1 MSRTVII
8 VGAIAGA
15 KGITLY
21 HADGKETNLALEGW
35 KTKAI
40 MDKVTPFI
48 AKRQKVEIDLDT
60 FDVHAH
66 IEERSGGLIRFVRE
80 KVASVR
86 SWFKP
91 AAEDEASKNVEA
103 FTQTATVNDG
113 SYGNHTYGV
122 PTAGPEEEVVVAIIG
137 DKKVPGVEAL
147 STHMEH
153 ALEAGDTE
161 GVENFMRRCASVID
175 KKGHSVQELLN
186 FMRKGDL
193 PIAKDGSIIAYKVLT
208 TKIVDGKK
216 VVVDK
221 HSGKVVQRVGSRV
234 CMDPKLVDP
243 SRRTQCS
250 SGLHIARRG
259 YLKDFSGDTIM
270 LVKIAPED
278 VIAVPMG
285 EPDKMRVAAYHIV
298 GEVPKNVHDMLRS
311 NLPMTKDNAAS
322 KLLADAIAGNHVP
335 ALEEVRIGAAK
346 GGDVTITQLI
356 EQTPEIV
363 TGTSGEAKALDHQEK
378 KPAVTIQELRVA
390 VKAAAPDAPA
400 PEGEITKSHVQMIAG
415 DLHVDGKKVDVN
427 EAAMTGDMSAAI
439 NATQKMGRIKKASK
453 PKPVTPIIDHAS
465 AAPAVSV
472 KVSVPAIVVAST
484 TARVIPE
491 KHAAALK
498 LHGEGKSNRAIE
510 AELHICRK
518 TLKKLFDKHDLK
530 PNG

>member
-1 MSRTVII
+1 MSKNIVVI

-60 FDVHAH
+60 YDVHAH
-66 IEERSGGLIRFVRE
+66 IEQKSGGLIRFVRE

-103 FTQTATVNDG
+103 FTQTKVVDDG
-113 SYGNHTYGV
+113 QYGKHTYGV
-122 PTAGPEEEVVVAIIG
+122 RTAAPEEEVVVAIIG

-147 STHMEH
+147 NAHMEH
-153 ALEAGDTE
+153 AIQSGDTE
-161 GVENFMRRCASVID
+161 GIENFMKRCASVID
-175 KKGHSVQELLN
+175 TKGHSIQELLN

-193 PIAKDGSIIAYKVLT
+193 PIAKDGSIIAYKVLET
-208 TKIVDGKK
+208 AHVDGKQVIVDSHSKK
-216 VVVDK
+216 VI
-221 HSGKVVQRVGSRV
+221 QRVGSLV
-234 CMDPKLVDP
+234 CMDPQLVDP

-259 YLKDFSGDTIM
+259 YLNNFPGDKIM
-270 LVKIAPED
+270 LVKVAPED

-285 EPDKMRVAAYHIV
+285 EPNKMRVAAYHIIA
-298 GEVPKNVHDMLRS
+298 EIPASVHAALRS
-311 NLPMTKDNAAS
+311 NQPMTKDNAAS
-322 KLLADAIAGNHVP
+322 KLLADALAGNHVP
-335 ALEEVRIGAAK
+335 VLEEVRIGAVK
-346 GGDVTITQLI
+346 GGNLKITPLV
-356 EQTPEIV
+356 EKAPEIV
-363 TGTSGEAKALDHQEK
+363 TGTSGEARALDDEVK
-378 KPAVTIQELRVA
+378 KPAVTIQELRLA
-390 VKAAAPDAPA
+390 VQAAAPDAP
-400 PEGEITKSHVQMIAG
+400 PPDGEITKSHVQMIDG
-415 DLHVDGKKVDVN
+415 DLHVDGKKVDIE
-427 EAAMTGDMSAAI
+427 EAAMSGDMSAAI
-439 NATQKMGRIKKASK
+439 NAKPEKVEKAKKLR
-453 PKPVTPIIDHAS
+453 
-465 AAPAVSV
+465 SV
-472 KVSVPAIVVAST
+472 ATKAIVENVLGQ
-484 TARVIPE
+484 VVEEKPLMPQ
-491 KHAAALK
+491 KHADAIR

-518 TLKKLFDKHDLK
+518 TLKKLFDKHGLK

>member
-1 MSRTVII
+1 MNRNIVVI

-60 FDVHAH
+60 FEVHAH
-66 IEERSGGLIRFVRE
+66 IEQRSGGLIRFVRE

-91 AAEDEASKNVEA
+91 AAVDEPSKGVEA
-103 FTQTATVNDG
+103 FTETATVDDG
-113 SYGNHTYGV
+113 DYGKHTYGV
-122 PTAGPEEEVVVAIIG
+122 PTADPEQEVIVAVIG

-147 STHMEH
+147 HAHMER
-153 ALEAGDTE
+153 ALEDGDTE
-161 GVENFMRRCASVID
+161 GVENFMKRCASVID
-175 KKGHSVQELLN
+175 KKGHSIQELLN

-193 PIAKDGSIIAYKVLT
+193 PIAKDGSIMAYKVLKT
-208 TKIVDGKK
+208 SGSAIVDC
-216 VVVDK
+216 
-221 HSGKVVQRVGSRV
+221 HSGKVKQKVGSRV

-259 YLKDFSGDTIM
+259 YLRNFHGDRIM

-298 GEVPKNVHDMLRS
+298 GEIPSNAHDLLRS
-311 NLPMTKDNAAS
+311 NLPMTRNDVAS

-335 ALEEVRIGAAK
+335 VLEEVRIGAEK
-346 GGDVTITQLI
+346 GGNVTITPLV
-356 EQTPEIV
+356 EQEPEIIA
-363 TGTSGEAKALDHQEK
+363 GTSGEAKALDDSDK
-378 KPAVTIQELRVA
+378 KPAMTVKELREA
-390 VKAAAPDAPA
+390 AQAAAPDAPA
-400 PEGEITKSHVQMIAG
+400 PQGEITKSHVQMIDG
-415 DLHVDGKKVDVN
+415 DLHVDGKKLEDRVSQ
-427 EAAMTGDMSAAI
+427 AAATGDMSAAL
-439 NATQKMGRIKKASK
+439 NT
-453 PKPVTPIIDHAS
+453 TS
-465 AAPAVSV
+465 AAPEKPKKLRSV
-472 KVSVPAIVVAST
+472 ATKAIVENVLGQ
-484 TARVIPE
+484 VVEEKPLMPQ
-491 KHAAALK
+491 KHADAIR
-498 LHGEGKSNRAIE
+498 LHSEGKSNRAIE

-518 TLKKLFDKHDLK
+518 TLKKLFDKHGLK